1 MDTQKIVNDIKNY
14 LMYIFQWVYIL
25 ISIVLAIFLV
35 STIYKILY
43 CLTTAIPIDI
53 ETSTFSTLSSVI
65 LVIVG
70 IELCKLIISRDYR
83 LMLDVLIFALA
94 RKIII
99 KPEFGKEYMV
109 GYLVL
114 IIFLLLRKYLFVK
127 TE

>member
-1 MDTQKIVNDIKNY
+1 
-14 LMYIFQWVYIL
+14 
-25 ISIVLAIFLV
+25 VLAIFLV

-43 CLTTAIPIDI
+43 CLITAIPIDI
-53 ETSTFSTLSSVI
+53 ETSAFSTLSSVI

-70 IELCKLIISRDYR
+70 IELCELIISRDYR

-94 RKIII
+94 RKIIT

-109 GYLVL
+109 VYFVL
-114 IIFLLLRKYLFVK
+114 IIFLLLRKHLFVK